1 MEERGNQTVMCSV
14 FFVDIVE
21 YARKSVTDQ
30 IFLKDRFNSYLAIA
44 IQDVPINDR
53 IILDTSDGAAIT
65 FLGDVEDALKTALS
79 LRGSLLSE
87 DVAAGKP
94 LSVRMGINLGPV
106 RLVRDVNGQPN
117 IVGDGINVAQLVMS
131 FANAGQILVSRSYF
145 NAVTRLSPQFAGM
158 FLYQGSRTDKHV
170 REHEVYAIGHRG
182 DKSLQ
187 GDAIKPVVAD
197 LAESPLAIN
206 LERAKFFW
214 HSAATKLKV
223 FLEHLVIRFRHA
235 TLQQRVLYVGAVA
248 TPLFLLIMLAVKLV
262 NPNEAGMTSN
272 RIDKRSASESRIAS
286 AVAPE
291 LPVQAGSGG
300 NGKNNKQTQVS
311 NGPQQKV
318 VESKVVTSKPQ
329 PKLKPKSESKVEP
342 MLEPKPD
349 SNYPERQQ
357 KTKVK
362 DNVTEKAAVAASSG
376 SSDAYISV
384 NCREGTEIFVDGVR
398 KGRIVSVLLTIPIS
412 PGKHTVIVSH
422 PRAGVFSQDI
432 SIDTGK
438 TVRLNPGFCN

>member
-1 MEERGNQTVMCSV
+1 MEEPGNQTVMCSV

-21 YARKSVTDQ
+21 YSRKSVTEQ
-30 IFLKDRFNSYLAIA
+30 ILLKERFNGYLATA
-44 IQDVPINDR
+44 IQDVPITDR

-87 DVAAGKP
+87 DPDTGKP

-106 RLVRDVNGQPN
+106 RLVRDANGQPN

-131 FANAGQILVSRSYF
+131 FANAGQILVSRSYY
-145 NAVTRLSPQFAGM
+145 NAATRLSPHYAGM

-182 DKSLQ
+182 DKSKQ
-187 GDAIKPVVAD
+187 EDAIKPVVAEQ
-197 LAESPLAIN
+197 AENPLTIT
-206 LERAKFFW
+206 LERAKSVW

-223 FLEHLVIRFRHA
+223 LIEHLVIRFMHA

-248 TPLFLLIMLAVKLV
+248 TLLFLLIILAVKLV
-262 NPNEAGMTSN
+262 DPHEAGMKSN
-272 RIDKRSASESRIAS
+272 RIDKQSSSESRIAA

-291 LPVQAGSGG
+291 SSVQANSGG
-300 NGKNNKQTQVS
+300 KGNNIKQAQVS
-311 NGPQQKV
+311 SGPQQKA
-318 VESKVVTSKPQ
+318 VESKVVPSKPK
-329 PKLKPKSESKVEP
+329 PKPKSEPKAEP
-342 MLEPKPD
+342 MLELKSNANHPESRPKAKIQD
-349 SNYPERQQ
+349 
-357 KTKVK
+357 TVA
-362 DNVTEKAAVAASSG
+362 EKAAVATSSG
-376 SSDAYISV
+376 NPDAYISV
-384 NCREGTEIFVDGVR
+384 NCKEGTEIFVDGVR
-398 KGRIVSVLLTIPIS
+398 KGRISSGLLTIPIS

-432 SIDTGK
+432 AIDAGK
-438 TVRLNPGFCN
+438 TVRLNPSFCN